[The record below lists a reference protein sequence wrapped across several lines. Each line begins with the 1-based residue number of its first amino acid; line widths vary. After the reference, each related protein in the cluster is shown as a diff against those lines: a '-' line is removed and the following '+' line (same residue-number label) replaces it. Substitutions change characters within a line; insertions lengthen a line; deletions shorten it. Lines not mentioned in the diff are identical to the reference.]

1 MGKLQIP
8 RSKASGSTAFQPASR
23 PFAPPRSVPKVQAK
37 LTLGPVG
44 DRYEKEADQVAH
56 QVVQHIASPAAQDP
70 SGTAAGSG
78 VAQRAGAKPDDDLD
92 DVMTK
97 PLPGAVQRV
106 TGDDDLDDVMTKPLS
121 GSVQRAGAKPGDED
135 LDDVMMK
142 PAAGSVQRDGEG
154 AGGGPIGGDVE
165 SSIEGARS
173 GGRALDK
180 EVRAS
185 MEPAFGAD
193 FSGVR
198 VHADAKADGL
208 NRSLQARAFTTGQ
221 DVFFRSGEY
230 NPGSSGG
237 KELIAHE
244 LTHVVQQNPGSVMTK
259 PAEEG
264 VSPLDS
270 YLGTRAG
277 ERDVPVVG
285 NRFGSPAGSGGAVSE
300 E

>member
-1 MGKLQIP
+1 VGKLQIP
-8 RSKASGSTAFQPASR
+8 RSKTSGTTTFQPSSR
-23 PFAPPRSVPKVQAK
+23 PFAPPSQRSAPRVQAK

-44 DRYEKEADQVAH
+44 DRYEQEADKVAS
-56 QVVQHIASPAAQDP
+56 QVVQHISSPAAAEP
-70 SGTAAGSG
+70 AAASSAPGG
-78 VAQRAGAKPDDDLD
+78 AQRAPKLDEEDLK
-92 DVMTK
+92 MK
-97 PLPGAVQRV
+97 PLPGAVQR
-106 TGDDDLDDVMTKPLS
+106 GGAGGLDEDDLKMKPLP
-121 GSVQRAGAKPGDED
+121 GA
-135 LDDVMMK
+135 
-142 PAAGSVQRDGEG
+142 VQRDGAGGLDEDDLKMKPLAG
-154 AGGGPIGGDVE
+154 AVQRTGGAEGGPIGGDVE

-221 DVFFRSGEY
+221 DVFFRGGEY

-237 KELIAHE
+237 KELLAHE
-244 LTHVVQQNPGSVMTK
+244 LTHVVQQNGGAVMKKPDPGS
-259 PAEEG
+259 
-264 VSPLDS
+264 PLGS
-270 YLGTRAG
+270 YLGSREAD
-277 ERDVPVVG
+277 RNVPVVG
-285 NRFGSPAGSGGAVSE
+285 NRFGSPVGGKATGSE